1 MRIPRVLA
9 VAAAIL
15 ALGCGRG
22 QPPGG
27 ESRADTARPAE
38 SMPAG
43 QQPRMELGAAAQ
55 LDSGNVAYRARDY
68 RAALAHYRKATERTP
83 GLAAGWFG
91 IYMAQNALGDKAG
104 ADSAMRMVQSIAP
117 GTMGGHPAGTSGGSL
132 PAGHPAVGSA
142 TSAPAPPADRSPGGH

>member
-55 LDSGNVAYRARDY
+55 LDSGLRE
-68 RAALAHYRKATERTP
+68 LATRIKVD
-83 GLAAGWFG
+83 AG
-91 IYMAQNALGDKAG
+91 
-104 ADSAMRMVQSIAP
+104 SI
-117 GTMGGHPAGTSGGSL
+117 G
-132 PAGHPAVGSA
+132 
-142 TSAPAPPADRSPGGH
+142 